1 MEVLQQIAAVL
12 AVLGLLAGSLWWLRR
27 RGIAYIATPRR
38 RAPGVLQNVE
48 RLQLSA
54 TVTLHLVRVADRAIL
69 IAASPSGC
77 QVVESSPWAEIQQ
90 SSPEE
95 HS

>member
-1 MEVLQQIAAVL
+1 
-12 AVLGLLAGSLWWLRR
+12 
-27 RGIAYIATPRR
+27 
-38 RAPGVLQNVE
+38 
-48 RLQLSA
+48 
-54 TVTLHLVRVADRAIL
+54 VADRAIL

-90 SSPEE
+90 SSPGE